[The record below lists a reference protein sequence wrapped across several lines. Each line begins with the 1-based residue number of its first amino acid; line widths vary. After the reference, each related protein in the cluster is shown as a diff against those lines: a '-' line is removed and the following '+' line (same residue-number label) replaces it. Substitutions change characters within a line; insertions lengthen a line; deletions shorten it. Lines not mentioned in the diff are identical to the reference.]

1 MSTLRNIILIPVNIS
16 LIVGCV
22 MLVNAHEAEELQK
35 STYDKEQHMCLA
47 KNIYHEARSES
58 IEGQKATAYVV
69 MNRIKDKNYPS
80 TVCDV
85 VYDSVTDTFGLPIKY
100 KCQFSWYC
108 DGKSDKIKNDKYW
121 TQAQEVAKEVLLD
134 YNVSNDITGGAV
146 MYHADYVSPY
156 WTNAYEHTV
165 KIDTHIFYKD
175 PR

>member
-1 MSTLRNIILIPVNIS
+1 MSTARNIILMMINLS

-22 MLVNAHEAEELQK
+22 MLVNAHEAEELQN
-35 STYDKEQHMCLA
+35 STYQKEQHMCLA

-58 IEGQKATAYVV
+58 VEGQKATAYVV
-69 MNRIKDKNYPS
+69 MNRVKDKNYPS

-85 VYDSVTDTFGLPIKY
+85 VYDAVIDSNGLPLKH

-108 DGKSDKIKNDKYW
+108 DGQSDKIKKNKYW
-121 TQAQEVAKEVLLD
+121 DQAQEVAKQVLLEYD
-134 YNVSNDITGGAV
+134 ASNDITGGAV
-146 MYHADYVSPY
+146 MYHADYVTPY
-156 WTNAYEHTV
+156 WIDAYERTV